1 MFLGTEQ
8 FCDWARG
15 GSGNDGDLSRQ
26 PTVRLSHGNLL
37 NLHPTPALL
46 LAFWA
51 REGIKINLLTQLPR
65 SGPELT
71 WGFSYSSAVPCLVL
85 GLPNAISP
93 FPKLPGTMHPRA
105 KQKRVENLGASFSLN
120 RDAPCAKQGTAGR
133 AMFFAATK
141 LCKAAAGS
149 CSMSSVLPRLLD
161 RWGEQVKRW

>member
-51 REGIKINLLTQLPR
+51 REGDMINLLTQLPR
-65 SGPELT
+65 SGPELSR
-71 WGFSYSSAVPCLVL
+71 GVSYSSAVPCLVL
-85 GLPNAISP
+85 GFLRPLALP
-93 FPKLPGTMHPRA
+93 
-105 KQKRVENLGASFSLN
+105 
-120 RDAPCAKQGTAGR
+120 
-133 AMFFAATK
+133 
-141 LCKAAAGS
+141 
-149 CSMSSVLPRLLD
+149 
-161 RWGEQVKRW
+161 